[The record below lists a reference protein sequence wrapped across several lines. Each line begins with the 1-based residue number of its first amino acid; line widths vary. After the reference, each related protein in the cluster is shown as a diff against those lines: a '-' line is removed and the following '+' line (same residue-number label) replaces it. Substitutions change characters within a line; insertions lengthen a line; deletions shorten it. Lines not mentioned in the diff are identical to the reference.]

1 MLNDYK
7 NKINMSKEVKIG
19 TFAVT
24 ILVVSFFLINY
35 LRGEDIFNR
44 EIEISSRFESVEG
57 LVASAPVFI
66 KGYKAGKVS
75 EVVYDTQNED
85 FEVVCSIAKDFRIPA
100 DSRMTI
106 FSTDIMGGKGIRIDL
121 GTSSEYVDE
130 GDVLVP
136 DFEKGLMDGL
146 AEGIMP
152 LLEKVNNTID
162 SLNVTVS
169 GINSFL
175 SAENVATLSNTL
187 KHIDATMANLRGISS
202 SVNGKSKEIEALM
215 DNLASI
221 SGKFTDTADKLDSTI
236 AGVGTIVQSVNEADI
251 VGLVDSFRLL
261 LENINDPDG
270 SIGKL
275 LTDDSVYNSVDEL
288 LSDVDQLIRKIQE
301 NPKKYIRISVF

>member
-85 FEVVCSIAKDFRIPA
+85 FEVVCSIAKDFRIPV

-175 SAENVATLSNTL
+175 SAENVATLSCTL

-236 AGVGTIVQSVNEADI
+236 AGVGTIVKSVNEADI

>member
-7 NKINMSKEVKIG
+7 NKITMSKEVKIG

-175 SAENVATLSNTL
+175 SAENVATLSSTL

-215 DNLASI
+215 DNLAYI

-261 LENINDPDG
+261 LENI
-270 SIGKL
+270 S
-275 LTDDSVYNSVDEL
+275 
-288 LSDVDQLIRKIQE
+288 
-301 NPKKYIRISVF
+301 